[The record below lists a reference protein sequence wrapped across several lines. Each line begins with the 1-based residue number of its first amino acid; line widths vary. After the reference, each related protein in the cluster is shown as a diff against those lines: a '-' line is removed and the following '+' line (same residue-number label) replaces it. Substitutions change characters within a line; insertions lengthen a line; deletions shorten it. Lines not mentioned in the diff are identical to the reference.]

1 MRQRII
7 SSLRKVCFSFFLCGV
22 FSVWALEG
30 RRNWADFQIGKVEKG
45 KPKIDLL
52 LINYEGSLAQETLK
66 KDVD

>member
-1 MRQRII
+1 
-7 SSLRKVCFSFFLCGV
+7 
-22 FSVWALEG
+22 LEG